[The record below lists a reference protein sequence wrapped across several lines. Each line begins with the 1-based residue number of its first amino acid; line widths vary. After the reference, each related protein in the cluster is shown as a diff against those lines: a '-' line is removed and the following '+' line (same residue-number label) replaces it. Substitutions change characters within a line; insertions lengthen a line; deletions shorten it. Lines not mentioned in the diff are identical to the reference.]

1 MLSNQVFQELINF
14 CTETIQISSDLDD
27 QVLVVARSEEFV
39 DEEWPGH
46 QYEEQGVAELRLK
59 RKRDELVRRRRH
71 FKKGKKRRE

>member
-14 CTETIQISSDLDD
+14 CTETIQTSSNLDH

-59 RKRDELVRRRRH
+59 RKT
-71 FKKGKKRRE
+71 